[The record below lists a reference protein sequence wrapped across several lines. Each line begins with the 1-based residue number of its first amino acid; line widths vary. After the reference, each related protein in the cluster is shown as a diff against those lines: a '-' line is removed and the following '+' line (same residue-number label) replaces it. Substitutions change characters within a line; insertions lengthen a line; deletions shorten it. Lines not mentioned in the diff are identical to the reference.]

1 MFTIQTMQTQIRGL
15 LQGPSDLDLQCLI
28 MSAVYFKPFYMYS
41 VKELLGVCDMLII
54 DRSLI
59 ECKLSTPYDFNI
71 PGIAIH
77 S

>member
-1 MFTIQTMQTQIRGL
+1 MQTQTREF
-15 LQGPSDLDLQCLI
+15 LQEPSDLDLQCLI

-41 VKELLGVCDMLII
+41 VKELLGVRVMLII

-59 ECKLSTPYDFNI
+59 ECKLSTPFNFNI
-71 PGIAIH
+71 SGIAIL